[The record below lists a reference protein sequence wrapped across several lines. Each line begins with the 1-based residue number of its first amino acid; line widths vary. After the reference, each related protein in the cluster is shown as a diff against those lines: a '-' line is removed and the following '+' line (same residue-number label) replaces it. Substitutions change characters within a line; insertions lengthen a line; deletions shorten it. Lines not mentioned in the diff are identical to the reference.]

1 MTLQVNEIFHSI
13 QGESLYS
20 GRPCVFIRLTGCNL
34 RCTYCDTAYAY
45 NEGTSLNIDEI
56 LESVKK
62 FGCPLVE
69 VTGGEPLL
77 QPETP
82 DLIDRLISAGHEVM
96 LETNGS
102 FDLSPVNSGC
112 IKIVDVK
119 CPSSGMS
126 EQNRFENFSFLTD
139 RDQVKFVIG
148 DSSDYDYA
156 KKMLNIL
163 PPHFQHHHVLFSP
176 VSSVLSPDILGE
188 WILRDRLSVRLHLQ
202 LHKFIW
208 PDVERGR

>member
-1 MTLQVNEIFHSI
+1 MTLLVNEIFHSI

-20 GRPCVFIRLTGCNL
+20 GRPCAFVRLTGCNL
-34 RCTYCDTAYAY
+34 RCTYCDTTYAY
-45 NEGTSLNIDEI
+45 DEGTMLSIDEI
-56 LESVKK
+56 VASVQK

-82 DLIDRLISAGHEVM
+82 DLIDRLIHLGHEVM

-102 FDLSPVNSGC
+102 LDLSPVNPGC
-112 IKIVDVK
+112 IKVVDVK
-119 CPSSGMS
+119 CPSSGAS
-126 EQNRFENFSFLTD
+126 EQNRFENFSLLSD
-139 RDQVKFVIG
+139 RDQVKFVI
-148 DSSDYDYA
+148 DNASDYDYA
-156 KKMLNIL
+156 KKIMNDL
-163 PPHFQHHHVLFSP
+163 PPHLQHHHVLFSP
-176 VSSVLSPDILGE
+176 VSSALSPDILSE